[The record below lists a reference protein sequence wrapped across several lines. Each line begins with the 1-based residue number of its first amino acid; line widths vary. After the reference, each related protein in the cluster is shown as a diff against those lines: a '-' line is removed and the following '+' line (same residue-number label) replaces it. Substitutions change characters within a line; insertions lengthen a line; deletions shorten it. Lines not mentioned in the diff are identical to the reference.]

1 MALRVWDPF
10 STLARLD
17 REVDELF
24 RRTWTPART
33 AAGRRAQGSYVP
45 AVDIARDGDD
55 AVLTL
60 ELPGVDVE
68 KDVEVEVA
76 SGRLTISGKR
86 EERTS
91 TENGGTT
98 VRELRYGS
106 FRREFALPDDVK
118 ADAVTASYDKGLLEV
133 RISGAARPA
142 VEARKIPVL
151 SGSSRPAVEA
161 NPES

>member
-10 STLARLD
+10 STLPRL
-17 REVDELF
+17 E
-24 RRTWTPART
+24 RRT
-33 AAGRRAQGSYVP
+33 RRSYYVP
-45 AVDIARDGDD
+45 AVDIARDGED

-60 ELPGVDVE
+60 ELPGVDAE

-91 TENGGTT
+91 SENGGTT

-106 FRREFALPDDVK
+106 FRREFALPEDVK
-118 ADAVTASYDKGLLEV
+118 ADDVTASYDKGLLEV
-133 RISGAARPA
+133 RITGAARPA
-142 VEARKIPVL
+142 VEARKIPVQ
-151 SGSSRPAVEA
+151 SGSSRKAVETGEA
-161 NPES
+161 DQS

>member
-10 STLARLD
+10 STLARL
-17 REVDELF
+17 E
-24 RRTWTPART
+24 RRTRT
-33 AAGRRAQGSYVP
+33 SYYVP
-45 AVDIARDGDD
+45 AVDIAKEGDD

-60 ELPGVDVE
+60 ELPGVDAE

-76 SGRLTISGKR
+76 NGRLTISGRR

-106 FRREFALPDDVK
+106 FRREFALREDVK
-118 ADAVTASYDKGLLEV
+118 ADDVTASYDKGLLEV
-133 RISGAARPA
+133 RINGAARPA
-142 VEARKIPVL
+142 AGARKIKVL
-151 SGSSRPAVEA
+151 SGTSP
-161 NPES
+161 

>member
-17 REVDELF
+17 REFDELF

-33 AAGRRAQGSYVP
+33 DAGQRAQGSYVP

-76 SGRLTISGKR
+76 NGRLTVSGKR

-118 ADAVTASYDKGLLEV
+118 ADDVTASYDKGLLEV

-142 VEARKIPVL
+142 VEARKIPVQ
-151 SGSSRPAVEA
+151 SGSSRKAVEA
-161 NPES
+161 SPES

>member
-1 MALRVWDPF
+1 MALSVWDPF

-17 REVDELF
+17 REFDELF
-24 RRTWTPART
+24 RRAWAPARPET
-33 AAGRRAQGSYVP
+33 RPQAGYVP
-45 AVDIARDGDD
+45 AVDISRDGDD

-91 TENGGTT
+91 SDTGGTT
-98 VRELRYGS
+98 VRELRYGA

-118 ADAVTASYDKGLLEV
+118 ADDVTASYDKGLLEI

-142 VEARKIPVL
+142 VEARKIPVQ
-151 SGSSRPAVEA
+151 SGSSRKAVEA
-161 NPES
+161 KPES

>member
-17 REVDELF
+17 REFDEVF
-24 RRTWTPART
+24 RRAWAPARSEDRPQ
-33 AAGRRAQGSYVP
+33 AGYVP

-106 FRREFALPDDVK
+106 FRREFALPEDVK
-118 ADAVTASYDKGLLEV
+118 ADDVTASYDKGLLEV

-142 VEARKIPVL
+142 VEARKIPVQ
-151 SGSSRPAVEA
+151 SASSRKAVEA
-161 NPES
+161 SPES

>member
-1 MALRVWDPF
+1 MALTVRSRWEPF
-10 STLARLD
+10 ARLD
-17 REVDELF
+17 ADFDSLV
-24 RRTWTPART
+24 
-33 AAGRRAQGSYVP
+33 RRAFGQGGQATAFVP
-45 AVDIARDGDD
+45 AADVVRDGSD
-55 AVLTL
+55 VVVTL

-106 FRREFALPDDVK
+106 FRREFALPEDVK
-118 ADAVTASYDKGLLEV
+118 ADDVTASYDKGLLEV

-142 VEARKIPVL
+142 VEARKIPVQ
-151 SGSSRPAVEA
+151 GASSRKAVEA
-161 NPES
+161 KPES

>member
-10 STLARLD
+10 SALARLD
-17 REVDELF
+17 REFDEVF
-24 RRTWTPART
+24 RRAWAPARSEPRPQ
-33 AAGRRAQGSYVP
+33 AGYVP

-68 KDVEVEVA
+68 KDLEVEVA

-106 FRREFALPDDVK
+106 FRREFALPEDVK
-118 ADAVTASYDKGLLEV
+118 ADDVTASYDKGLLEV

-142 VEARKIPVL
+142 VEARKIPVQ
-151 SGSSRPAVEA
+151 SASSRKAVEA
-161 NPES
+161 SPES